1 MTSGSDHT
9 SISAGTNPVAGM
21 ARGASAEG
29 VLASDAAAC
38 ASRSS
43 EVQQLAARVAA
54 CADRA
59 DAVLAG
65 LVSVELQSWQSPAG
79 RAYRTAVSL
88 QAASLRRS
96 GAALQEAAAAVLLH
110 ARNVALSPG
119 RPGP

>member
-1 MTSGSDHT
+1 MTSGSAHTGAHT
-9 SISAGTNPVAGM
+9 SNNTGAGAAPAG
-21 ARGASAEG
+21 G

-38 ASRSS
+38 ASRSH

-54 CADRA
+54 SADHTDAALA
-59 DAVLAG
+59 D
-65 LVSVELQSWQSPAG
+65 LVRVELQGWQSPAG

-96 GAALQEAAAAVLLH
+96 RAALQEAAAAVLRH
-110 ARNVALSPG
+110 AQNVALSPG